1 MLNYEG
7 QETIIDGNK
16 NTRKQKTQ
24 AEKNKKNTANKIST
38 SKVRKEVRNRAF
50 VLLTVAALIGAIFST
65 IISGLFGALM
75 REHINN
81 LFASIVVDTTCGAIS
96 AVCIVVVMDNLET
109 KRHSTGALVGCLLG
123 GFCSLVVSFFMLGLV
138 KILKAESVF
147 SPDYSF
153 FEVVVSCL
161 LCGVG
166 IDTPKWY
173 GYGNRPS
180 SLRWLLGKIFGG

>member
-1 MLNYEG
+1 
-7 QETIIDGNK
+7 
-16 NTRKQKTQ
+16 
-24 AEKNKKNTANKIST
+24 
-38 SKVRKEVRNRAF
+38 
-50 VLLTVAALIGAIFST
+50 
-65 IISGLFGALM
+65 
-75 REHINN
+75 
-81 LFASIVVDTTCGAIS
+81 
-96 AVCIVVVMDNLET
+96 
-109 KRHSTGALVGCLLG
+109 
-123 GFCSLVVSFFMLGLV
+123 MLGLV

-166 IDTPKWY
+166 IGILTVELRHSIDTPKWY